1 MKLYKVAAAAEA
13 AEFIAAAL
21 SAPLREG
28 KKVLWLVPGGS
39 AIALA
44 AEVAKRLRDV
54 PLNTLTITLTDERY
68 GPVGHP
74 DSNWLQLEQAGFMPL
89 PGAQLLPVLTGTSM
103 GETVA
108 QFSSVLKEQLAV
120 ADYALGLFG
129 IGADGHTA
137 GILPHSPA
145 VTSQDFAA
153 GYDAIS
159 FQRITMT
166 PPAIAKLDEA
176 VVSAMGETK
185 WPVIDEL
192 ESTDKPIPD
201 QPAQLLKQ
209 VPKLTI
215 FNDHKGEAL

>member
-1 MKLYKVAAAAEA
+1 MKLYKVAAPEQA

-21 SAPLREG
+21 SAPLTEG
-28 KKVLWLVPGGS
+28 KQVLWLVPGGS
-39 AIALA
+39 AIVLA
-44 AEVAKRLRDV
+44 AAVAKLLQNV
-54 PLNTLTITLTDERY
+54 PLTKLTVTLTDERY

-89 PGAQLLPVLTGTSM
+89 PGAQLLPVLTGASRD
-103 GETVA
+103 ETVA
-108 QFSSVLKEQLAV
+108 RFSDVLKEQLAA

-145 VTSQDFAA
+145 VISQDFAA
-153 GYDAIS
+153 GYDAGQ

-166 PPAIAKLDEA
+166 PQAIAQLDEA
-176 VVSAMGETK
+176 IVSAMGDTK

-192 ESTDKPIPD
+192 ETTDKPIPD
-201 QPAQLLKQ
+201 QPAQQLKQ

-215 FNDHKGEAL
+215 FNDHKGDSL